1 MDAASV
7 LVVEDDE
14 ALREALCDTLRLAGH
29 RTIAAC
35 DGTTALSALSGD
47 RVDVVVSDLQMQPMD
62 GAELLAAIRA
72 RQPALPVV
80 LMTAYGSIRQAVELM
95 RSGATEYIVKPF
107 EASELTAL
115 VGRYAPAGEHDDDG
129 MVAVDPRS
137 RELKQLASRLA
148 ATDTTVL
155 LTGESGTGK
164 EVYARYLHR
173 ASHRAAGP
181 FVAINCAAIP
191 ETMLEAILFGYE
203 RGAYTGAQGAH
214 AGKFEQAHGGTLLL
228 DEVSE
233 LPLNLQSKLLRVLQ
247 EREVERLGSSR
258 TIALDTRV
266 VAATNRPLRRLVE
279 QGRFREDLYY
289 RLSVFPLEI
298 PPLRERPG
306 DVLPLF
312 AASLRRHCRGRRT
325 IPTLTEAAE
334 QSLRT
339 HGWPGNVR
347 ELDNLAQR
355 ALVLLHGDVISTPH
369 LHFEATL
376 PGAPPLPPTPGAA
389 LGPPS
394 APPAERLGDA
404 LRSSETRLIL
414 DALQRGQGSRKRAA
428 EILGISPRTL
438 RYKLAQL
445 RAAGVQTVGA

>member
-1 MDAASV
+1 MGAAAV

-29 RTIAAC
+29 RTVSAA
-35 DGTTALSALSGD
+35 DGTAALAALAGD
-47 RVDVVVSDLQMQPMD
+47 RVDVVVSDMQMRPMD
-62 GAELLAAIRA
+62 GAELLAEIRA

-107 EASELTAL
+107 EASELTEL
-115 VGRYAPAGEHDDDG
+115 VGRYAPPADRDDDDG

-137 RELKQLASRLA
+137 RELKQLAARLA

-173 ASHRAAGP
+173 ASHRSSGP

-289 RLSVFPLEI
+289 RLAEIVVNI
-298 PPLRERPG
+298 PPLRERIG
-306 DVLPLF
+306 DAALLAHAF
-312 AASLRRHCRGRRT
+312 ARRFAQEQNRSLALSEDAVRA
-325 IPTLTEAAE
+325 IEAHA
-334 QSLRT
+334 
-339 HGWPGNVR
+339 WPGNVR
-347 ELDNLAQR
+347 ELSSCIKR
-355 ALVLLHGDVISTPH
+355 ASIMSDGNQIGSEDLGLKAVTEDANGNEFDLRAARDAAEKRTIV
-369 LHFEATL
+369 
-376 PGAPPLPPTPGAA
+376 AA
-389 LGPPS
+389 LGR
-394 APPAERLGDA
+394 ANGNIA
-404 LRSSETRLIL
+404 
-414 DALQRGQGSRKRAA
+414 KAA
-428 EILGISPRTL
+428 ELLGISRPTL
-438 RYKLAQL
+438 YDLMHRLSLK
-445 RAAGVQTVGA
+445 